1 LFYLWDSTS
10 SPFLNSQINSTYF
23 RWWCCCCR
31 WSISTAGGAAAAG
44 GALVLD
50 DGVPLAIVSL
60 ALDGSALGVGVDVG
74 VPAASPA
81 RLIVD
86 RFKVTLPLLVVA
98 PREDNGG
105 RLACVPKP
113 DPLVGAMDEL
123 YYFRFENH
131 LHLFEISETSTVKYT
146 SDSEC

>member
-1 LFYLWDSTS
+1 MTL
-10 SPFLNSQINSTYF
+10 
-23 RWWCCCCR
+23 
-31 WSISTAGGAAAAG
+31 SIPDCGCAAAG

-50 DGVPLAIVSL
+50 DGVGVPLAVASP

-74 VPAASPA
+74 VPAASA

-86 RFKVTLPLLVVA
+86 RFEVTLPLLVAA

-105 RLACVPKP
+105 RLACVPEP

>member
-1 LFYLWDSTS
+1 LLFTPIHWAFNLPPTVTYSNSSQTSDFSFLFVPTITVSSSSTMT
-10 SPFLNSQINSTYF
+10 L
-23 RWWCCCCR
+23 
-31 WSISTAGGAAAAG
+31 SIPDCGAAATG

-50 DGVPLAIVSL
+50 DGVPLAVASP

-86 RFKVTLPLLVVA
+86 RFKVTLPLLIAA

-105 RLACVPKP
+105 RLACVPEP

-123 YYFRFENH
+123 
-131 LHLFEISETSTVKYT
+131 
-146 SDSEC
+146 

>member
-1 LFYLWDSTS
+1 MTL
-10 SPFLNSQINSTYF
+10 
-23 RWWCCCCR
+23 
-31 WSISTAGGAAAAG
+31 SIPNCGAAVAG

-50 DGVPLAIVSL
+50 DGVPLALAVVSP
-60 ALDGSALGVGVDVG
+60 ALDGSALSVGVDVG

-86 RFKVTLPLLVVA
+86 RFKVTLPLLVAA
-98 PREDNGG
+98 PCEDNGG
-105 RLACVPKP
+105 RLACVPEP